1 MIRSRQRK
9 GDAMVGLKKKSKE
22 KAQKTRDLYTY
33 IAIPKWQFRAGEF
46 IIKKELAEKYG
57 INDFNNLV
65 KNLLGE
71 FIAHYERGH
80 TFINARDWAVEHI
93 KDNRFGKTTYERAGQ
108 RDKVQRLM
116 ENVDRLR
123 EDQEE
128 TLKYVIEN
136 RSMITE
142 LLESLKSREE
152 EKKRP
157 NLTNP

>member
-1 MIRSRQRK
+1 
-9 GDAMVGLKKKSKE
+9 MVGLKKKSKE
-22 KAQKTRDLYTY
+22 KGQNTRDLYTY
-33 IAIPKWQFRAGEF
+33 IAIPKWQFRAGEY

-71 FIAHYERGH
+71 FIAHFERGH
-80 TFINARDWAVEHI
+80 TFIKARDWAVQHI
-93 KDNRFGKTTYERAGQ
+93 KDNKFGETNYDRGGQ
-108 RDKVQRLM
+108 RDKVERLL
-116 ENVDRLR
+116 ENVDQLR

-157 NLTNP
+157 NLPNP

>member
-80 TFINARDWAVEHI
+80 TFIKARDWAVEHI
-93 KDNRFGKTTYERAGQ
+93 KDNRFEIGRASCRER
-108 RDKVQRLM
+108 V
-116 ENVDRLR
+116 
-123 EDQEE
+123 
-128 TLKYVIEN
+128 
-136 RSMITE
+136 
-142 LLESLKSREE
+142 
-152 EKKRP
+152 
-157 NLTNP
+157 

>member
-1 MIRSRQRK
+1 M
-9 GDAMVGLKKKSKE
+9 
-22 KAQKTRDLYTY
+22 
-33 IAIPKWQFRAGEF
+33 
-46 IIKKELAEKYG
+46 
-57 INDFNNLV
+57 
-65 KNLLGE
+65 GE

-93 KDNRFGKTTYERAGQ
+93 KDNRFGKTTYDRAGQ

-142 LLESLKSREE
+142 LLDSLKSGEE
-152 EKKRP
+152 EKKRAKLP
-157 NLTNP
+157 NP

>member
-1 MIRSRQRK
+1 
-9 GDAMVGLKKKSKE
+9 MVGLKKKSKE

-93 KDNRFGKTTYERAGQ
+93 KDNRFGKTSYDRAGQ

-128 TLKYVIEN
+128 TLKYVIEKRSIDN
-136 RSMITE
+136 RVTRVSQDRGRGE
-142 LLESLKSREE
+142 
-152 EKKRP
+152 KRP
-157 NLTNP
+157 TYLILKEH

>member
-1 MIRSRQRK
+1 M
-9 GDAMVGLKKKSKE
+9 KKKSKE
-22 KAQKTRDLYTY
+22 KGQNTRDLYTY
-33 IAIPKWQFRAGEF
+33 IAIPKWQEY
-46 IIKKELAEKYG
+46 AEKYG

-71 FIAHYERGH
+71 FMAHYERGH
-80 TFINARDWAVEHI
+80 TFIKARDWAVEHI
-93 KDNRFGKTTYERAGQ
+93 KDNRFGKTSYDRAGQ

-136 RSMITE
+136 LSMITE
-142 LLESLKSREE
+142 LLESLKSSEE

-157 NLTNP
+157 NFPNP

>member
-1 MIRSRQRK
+1 
-9 GDAMVGLKKKSKE
+9 MVGVKKKSKE
-22 KAQKTRDLYTY
+22 KGQNTRDLYTY
-33 IAIPKWQFRAGEF
+33 IAIPKWQ
-46 IIKKELAEKYG
+46 KEYAEKYG

-71 FIAHYERGH
+71 FMAHYERGH
-80 TFINARDWAVEHI
+80 TFIKARDWAVEHI
-93 KDNRFGKTTYERAGQ
+93 KDNRFGKTSYDRAGQ

-136 RSMITE
+136 LSMITE
-142 LLESLKSREE
+142 LLESLKSSEE

-157 NLTNP
+157 NFPNP